1 MLGYVDVVGEEI
13 ETLITFVIIGVSEED
28 RTSEPGGGAICGSLC
43 EEVEIANTVE
53 HAQVL
58 I

>member
-1 MLGYVDVVGEEI
+1 MI
-13 ETLITFVIIGVSEED
+13 SIVSEED
-28 RTSEPGGGAICGSLC
+28 TTSGEEGQFVGSLC
-43 EEVEIANTVE
+43 GEVGIANTVE

>member
-28 RTSEPGGGAICGSLC
+28 RTSEPGGGQFVVACAKRLK
-43 EEVEIANTVE
+43 
-53 HAQVL
+53 
-58 I
+58 

>member
-28 RTSEPGGGAICGSLC
+28 RTSEPGGAICGSLC